1 MTAGRT
7 ASYVKTREV
16 LGFGSLPWPGL
27 ARKLDP
33 RNPGYGD

>member
-7 ASYVKTREV
+7 ALIREQREV

-27 ARKLDP
+27 ARKLDR